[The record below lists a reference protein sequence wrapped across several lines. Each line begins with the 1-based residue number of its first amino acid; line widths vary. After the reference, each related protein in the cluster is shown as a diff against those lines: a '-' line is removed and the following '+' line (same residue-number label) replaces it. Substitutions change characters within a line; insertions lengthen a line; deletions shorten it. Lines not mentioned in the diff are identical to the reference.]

1 MEELVK
7 TNKYQTPIT
16 KEFLDSYPEEV
27 REQFMEFVSTVPFIQ
42 NLISPDRPRI
52 QDLPRDEQGR
62 AIVDITNP
70 PTFEDADYFRQAALF
85 FLENGCYTFLRP
97 NSNPNSEYRKFWDK
111 EVKKCWDGVTR
122 ESDGMYVSG
131 YLYWFLN
138 YCPMMVNFYKEGSKK
153 AIRKESFGF
162 FFEGIWWRSL
172 YIYQAREEGHHCVE
186 LAKRGAHP
194 YDTKVFT
201 PDGWKLWGDIKIG
214 DALYG
219 THGNTTKVIDIP
231 YDKECDIYELTL
243 RDGRKIQASDEHL
256 WEVEYRHKKGIQIMS
271 TLELIEHYKKRRE
284 ITPKTPKGVE
294 HICSIPK
301 NEGVDLP
308 YHETKVDPYTF
319 GLLLG
324 DGCFRH
330 TSCYITQDPEDIEIE
345 KPHIPYDIISWKDK
359 YAFRVAI
366 PNWGNILKEYNLKG
380 KKSEDKFIPD
390 EYKYNSREVRL
401 NVLKGLMDSDGTLD
415 KYGRYMISL
424 SSKQLI
430 KDITFI
436 CRSLGYNCS
445 YTVKKTGYKINGVVK
460 KCLPSYSLTIYT
472 RDIIA
477 NLPRKQKHSKVLTT
491 QYTISRELRTRIV
504 DIKYIGRKQAKCVT
518 VDAEDECYLI
528 GNFITTHNCSK
539 SYFLSAIMTHNLIL
553 GENSETKKRN
563 ITTLVAHVKEYL
575 QDSKDGTLSKFVPT
589 LSFLAK
595 NTPFPRLMIK
605 NSSNN
610 MAWQM
615 GYKDEYGREQG
626 SLNQVLAVSAKDNS
640 DILRGKR
647 STTLFEEFGNFPSLL
662 ELYDATRKN
671 VEDGDYVFAQ
681 MILVGTANN
690 KESNFQSAK
699 TLLYGTSSYNI
710 KSLKNVY
717 DIKGK
722 GRSTFGFFFPAYV
735 NRAGCYNHDGIS
747 DVVKALM
754 QVLMARYKAKYGA
767 DPASVLRVIAEDPIT
782 PAEAIIKVKNAFF
795 PVTSLTERAQQLDSD
810 PHAYDDIYIGD
821 LVIKETGE
829 VVFKTTDEQPIR
841 KFPVDNDT
849 PGALEIYNMP
859 EKAPNGLIPNS
870 RYIIGVDPV
879 DNDQAESSSLYSCFV
894 FDLFTD
900 NIVAEYTG
908 RRPFANDNYELTR
921 KLSIFYNAKI
931 LYESNLKGIFSY
943 FQTMQC
949 THLLADT
956 PQYLRDKQLVKYS
969 AFGSNQKGVRA
980 SAAINNYANGLI
992 KDWLNKPIN
1001 IITKDAEG
1009 KEVEMSV
1016 PTLYT
1021 LRGRALLEEL
1031 IQFSPEINVDRVRAL
1046 GMVMLYREEKLILY
1060 QGNVKGNMNEDASTL
1075 ADDPFFSDNYPWK

>member
-1 MEELVK
+1 M
-7 TNKYQTPIT
+7 
-16 KEFLDSYPEEV
+16 
-27 REQFMEFVSTVPFIQ
+27 
-42 NLISPDRPRI
+42 
-52 QDLPRDEQGR
+52 
-62 AIVDITNP
+62 
-70 PTFEDADYFRQAALF
+70 
-85 FLENGCYTFLRP
+85 
-97 NSNPNSEYRKFWDK
+97 
-111 EVKKCWDGVTR
+111 
-122 ESDGMYVSG
+122 
-131 YLYWFLN
+131 
-138 YCPMMVNFYKEGSKK
+138 
-153 AIRKESFGF
+153 
-162 FFEGIWWRSL
+162 
-172 YIYQAREEGHHCVE
+172 
-186 LAKRGAHP
+186 AKRGAHP

-671 VEDGDYVFAQ
+671 VEDGDYVFA
-681 MILVGTANN
+681 
-690 KESNFQSAK
+690 
-699 TLLYGTSSYNI
+699 
-710 KSLKNVY
+710 
-717 DIKGK
+717 
-722 GRSTFGFFFPAYV
+722 
-735 NRAGCYNHDGIS
+735 
-747 DVVKALM
+747 
-754 QVLMARYKAKYGA
+754 
-767 DPASVLRVIAEDPIT
+767 
-782 PAEAIIKVKNAFF
+782 
-795 PVTSLTERAQQLDSD
+795 
-810 PHAYDDIYIGD
+810 
-821 LVIKETGE
+821 
-829 VVFKTTDEQPIR
+829 
-841 KFPVDNDT
+841 
-849 PGALEIYNMP
+849 
-859 EKAPNGLIPNS
+859 
-870 RYIIGVDPV
+870 
-879 DNDQAESSSLYSCFV
+879 
-894 FDLFTD
+894 
-900 NIVAEYTG
+900 
-908 RRPFANDNYELTR
+908 
-921 KLSIFYNAKI
+921 
-931 LYESNLKGIFSY
+931 
-943 FQTMQC
+943 
-949 THLLADT
+949 
-956 PQYLRDKQLVKYS
+956 
-969 AFGSNQKGVRA
+969 
-980 SAAINNYANGLI
+980 
-992 KDWLNKPIN
+992 
-1001 IITKDAEG
+1001 
-1009 KEVEMSV
+1009 
-1016 PTLYT
+1016 
-1021 LRGRALLEEL
+1021 
-1031 IQFSPEINVDRVRAL
+1031 
-1046 GMVMLYREEKLILY
+1046 
-1060 QGNVKGNMNEDASTL
+1060 
-1075 ADDPFFSDNYPWK
+1075 